1 VHILLQI
8 YFIIA
13 KRLVFF
19 SSQESHVISTLS
31 FGNLSETVKT
41 SGNGKDGHDNH
52 KRKDVFRPSVLD
64 SESGRHDRWR
74 DEERDT
80 KSSLRND
87 RWRDGDKVIG
97 DARRVDRWVD
107 NPSARNFGETRRS
120 TSDRWNDSGN
130 REMNLDQRR
139 DSRWTSRWGPDEKE
153 PEVLPEKWN
162 DSGKNGDLHQDKVL
176 SHNSNSGKDEKEGGR
191 VSPWRPS
198 SFQRR
203 GSGRTEPSH
212 HQNVTPS
219 KQVPI
224 FSSGRG
230 HGEDPVANLVRGR
243 FGSGGSPIHSSY
255 MHSQYPQI
263 VSDKVES
270 ERGEAHSF
278 RYSRTNILDVYRVTD
293 VHTAIKLVDDFVQVP
308 PFTQDEPLEPLALC
322 APTSEE
328 LVIVVTLY
336 CFWMIQPFLMVY

>member
-1 VHILLQI
+1 M
-8 YFIIA
+8 
-13 KRLVFF
+13 
-19 SSQESHVISTLS
+19 ISTPSL
-31 FGNLSETVKT
+31 GNRSDTVKT
-41 SGNGKDGHDNH
+41 SGNGGEDVHDDH

-80 KSSLRND
+80 KSSIRND
-87 RWRDGDKVIG
+87 RWRDGDKVLG
-97 DARRVDRWVD
+97 DSRRVDRWVD
-107 NPSARNFGETRRS
+107 NPSTRNFGENRRS

-130 REMNLDQRR
+130 REINFDQRR
-139 DSRWTSRWGPDEKE
+139 DNRRTSRWGHDEKE
-153 PEVLPEKWN
+153 PEVLHEKQN
-162 DSGKNGDLHQDKVL
+162 DSGKNSDLHQDKGL
-176 SHNSNSGKDEKEGGR
+176 SQISNHGKDEKEADR

-198 SFQRR
+198 SLR
-203 GSGRTEPSH
+203 GRGTGRLEPSH

-230 HGEDPVANLVRGR
+230 RGEDTLPGANLGRGR
-243 FGSGGSPIHSSY
+243 FGSGGSPINSSY
-255 MHSQYPQI
+255 MHSQYPQS
-263 VSDKVES
+263 VLDKVES
-270 ERGEAHSF
+270 EHGEAHPF

-293 VHTAIKLVDDFVQVP
+293 VHTGIKLVDDFAQVP

-328 LVIVVTLY
+328 LVILMLLY
-336 CFWMIQPFLMVY
+336 IVSG